1 MSDLQLSLIALGA
14 LIIAAVVLFNWWQER
29 QLSSK
34 AAGLNVV
41 EQDALLVDEATI
53 NPFDESNQDED
64 AVVITRKNIDAPD
77 ANPLSEFS
85 DLHESKEEPAFEVND
100 DSELSHKSVQFD
112 NEPTLDQ
119 SSTAWEKLSGQEA
132 ADIHAEVDFDV
143 ANVADSFTD
152 EIIATATDET
162 PPLAENF
169 TKTSATKAVEP
180 EVVITAKAPVTVEL
194 TEEELDILN
203 AAPVAPPSFLA
214 KNLST
219 TPFEPVV
226 ADDLPSPLVKENIV
240 DAASSH
246 HQESAFTLRH
256 DGLPA
261 QIIDEIDFAGMIAFP
276 EPMSGSILSELNN
289 ELSSLGKPIQGFG
302 LAVDNTWLSFAQTD
316 AEGEYAKVAYA
327 IQLADRSGPTTKM
340 TLHRFQSAIE
350 AHAKKLGAQVTWHG
364 PTDPSSYAV
373 DLDNFCVQVDQLIRF
388 HLIQGTSGP
397 FTGTKFRGLAESS
410 GLTLSE
416 SGVFHYKNDHGQILF
431 SVINADNNPF
441 NAEMLRNIGL
451 RSVNFELDI
460 PRVVNSTEAFNLMM
474 MAAKKMEASLFAQLV
489 DDNQK
494 ALTDVHLEKIRQQ
507 LRVIN
512 SQMVAR
518 GIMPG
523 SSCALRLFS

>member
-1 MSDLQLSLIALGA
+1 MSDLQLSLIAFGA

-41 EQDALLVDEATI
+41 EQDALLVDGAVI
-53 NPFDESNQDED
+53 NPFDEPNLDED
-64 AVVITRKNIDAPD
+64 AVVVTRKTLNMSDETSIA
-77 ANPLSEFS
+77 
-85 DLHESKEEPAFEVND
+85 DLHESQDEPAFEVND
-100 DSELSHKSVQFD
+100 NAELNHKSVQFD

-132 ADIHAEVDFDV
+132 VDVHAEVNFDV
-143 ANVADSFTD
+143 ANVADSFADKMT
-152 EIIATATDET
+152 ATAEDEVPSLT
-162 PPLAENF
+162 ENF
-169 TKTSATKAVEP
+169 SETVVVQAVKSEAAT
-180 EVVITAKAPVTVEL
+180 APVTVEL

-203 AAPVAPPSFLA
+203 AIPVAPPSFLA

-219 TPFEPVV
+219 APSEPVT
-226 ADDLPSPLVKENIV
+226 DDQLSPPLVKENNADTV
-240 DAASSH
+240 SSH
-246 HQESAFTLRH
+246 HQESAFSLRH

-261 QIIDEIDFAGMIAFP
+261 QIVDEIDFAGVIAFS
-276 EPMSGSILSELNN
+276 EPISVSVLSELNN
-289 ELSSLGKPIQGFG
+289 ELSALGKLIQGFG
-302 LAVDNTWLSFAQTD
+302 LTADNTWLSFAHD
-316 AEGEYAKVAYA
+316 HAEAAYVKVAYA
-327 IQLADRSGPTTKM
+327 IQLADRSGPTPKII
-340 TLHRFQSAIE
+340 LHRFQSAIE
-350 AHAKKLGAQVTWHG
+350 AHAKKLGAQVAWYG
-364 PTDPSSYAV
+364 PSDPSSYAI

-388 HLIQGTSGP
+388 HLIQGVSGP

-416 SGVFHYKNDHGQILF
+416 SGAFHYKNDHGQILF

-460 PRVVNSTEAFNLMM
+460 PRVVNSSEAFNLMM

-489 DDNQK
+489 DDNQRT
-494 ALTDVHLEKIRQQ
+494 LTDVHLEKIRQQ

-512 SQMVAR
+512 SQMIAR
-518 GIMPG
+518 GITPG